1 MTELKTYSKAAAI
14 LIAVQMIVGM
24 LFGSA
29 TTVSAANEG
38 TLNIHKLSSVG
49 VSTRVAGKTYY
60 QNPTDSLYYEYL
72 AGARYTVY
80 KIGTFSEST
89 VNGAVSTIYT
99 ADTNLRDS
107 SNNAVTLSSSTVPT
121 DIDLTN
127 SIAAG
132 LTGTETSAT
141 TATGPLSITS
151 GLDTDGVY
159 MIVESALPTGVSA
172 GADFIITIPMYNAAT
187 NNWETAVN
195 AYPKNTASTGAIG
208 KTVTEI
214 DGTAVTGS
222 GNTFYGNIGS
232 TITYAATVTVP
243 IDFSTTDTAPY
254 TKFNVID
261 EASPYLELQY
271 TTTPEDG
278 ITITGSTS
286 GTFTPG
292 TDYTATYSAPGGG
305 ANNKLTVVFTADG
318 LAKITAEETLT
329 VSYNAEIQTGAAGS
343 SGAVVNRAW
352 IDFTKGTGSGTIT
365 PPPTEPPATVKI
377 YSYGVK
383 KMNDDTTPAPL
394 ADASFVL
401 TTKNGDAYEYLS
413 YNAATEVWSVVAE
426 ASAQVF
432 TTSTSGTG
440 IETEAILQFKNLDPA
455 KTYYLIEQTAPS
467 GYIKLL
473 NPVVITATPATTD
486 AVYSTYDTSGTYV
499 PDTGYT
505 VKVTNV
511 STENSGIIGGGGLPL
526 TGGRGIYL
534 YLIIGAVLMGS
545 AIVFYVKRKKKIK

>member
-49 VSTRVAGKTYY
+49 VSTQVAGKTYY

-89 VNGAVSTIYT
+89 VNGTVSTIYT

-159 MIVESALPTGVSA
+159 MIVESGLPTGVSA

-187 NNWETAVN
+187 NNWETTVN

-208 KTVTEI
+208 KTVTEV

-243 IDFSTTDTAPY
+243 TDFSTTDIAPY

-343 SGAVVNRAW
+343 SGAIVNRAW

-473 NPVVITATPATTD
+473 NPVVITATSATTD